1 MLVPGDTLEGPVGV
15 SAEDT
20 EEAGSTQLRLASAA
34 EAQMR
39 GRFIW
44 CQKQAMWYVREPS
57 GVFYPEELEEV
68 SGIIA
73 DVVFTAKP
81 EASSATVKA
90 VKELVKVP
98 LAVKASQFDSN
109 PWLLAT
115 QSGVVDLETG
125 DLLDEIPADTYLT
138 KVTSCTYDP
147 DAASPK
153 WDEHL
158 KSVFDND
165 DEVIEFFQKHMGASL
180 IGDSLIKPQVFLSLQ
195 GASGG
200 GKGVTVRALSH
211 VLGDYA
217 CDFDSK
223 DLSLGTERHSQW
235 KTRFRGCRLAIIN
248 ELPKGPIDTALIKAL
263 SGGDKQVAHSM
274 RENDT
279 EWIPT
284 QTLLFTTNTS
294 PRMEDTSGMRRR
306 YLPLRTGP
314 ERQSVPGY
322 EQALHAESEGIMA
335 WLMEGLDWWLQED
348 GGGEIPVPDQ
358 VEAFRDA
365 QIVGSDPMRTF
376 VDSQL
381 LIMDRADRETGY
393 YRNTRVTRPALRRA
407 YAAFD
412 PQAVWWKPHDNRWG
426 DLWDLLDERADQMR
440 IGNERGWYGVAIETN
455 N

>member
-1 MLVPGDTLEGPVGV
+1 MAD
-15 SAEDT
+15 EDT
-20 EEAGSTQLRLASAA
+20 EESGATQLRLASAS
-34 EAQMR
+34 EKIMH
-39 GRFIW
+39 GNFVW
-44 CQKQAMWYVREPS
+44 CQAESRWYVKQEPS

-68 SGIIA
+68 SGIVA

-98 LAVKASQFDSN
+98 LAVKPSQFDSD

-115 QSGVVDLETG
+115 QDGVIDLHTG
-125 DLLDEIPADTYLT
+125 SLIEPDASTYLT
-138 KVTSCTYDP
+138 KVTKCGFDYDAECP
-147 DAASPK
+147 H
-153 WDEHL
+153 WDTHL
-158 KSVFDND
+158 ESVFDGD
-165 DEVIEFFQKHMGASL
+165 YEVIQFFQKHIGAAL
-180 IGDSLIKPQVFLSLQ
+180 VGDALLKPQVFLSLQ

-223 DLSLGTERHSQW
+223 DLSIGTGERHSQW
-235 KTRFRGCRLAIIN
+235 KTRFKGCRLAIIN

-306 YLPLRTGP
+306 YLPIRTGP
-314 ERQSVPGY
+314 ERQAVPGY
-322 EQALHAESEGIMA
+322 EQRLHAEAEGILA
-335 WLMEGLDWWLQED
+335 WLVEGLTIWLEDD
-348 GGGEIPVPDQ
+348 GGGEIPVPEQ
-358 VEAFRDA
+358 VEVFRDA

-376 VDSQL
+376 VESQL
-381 LIMDRADRETGY
+381 LIMDRADRDTGY

-426 DLWDLLDERADQMR
+426 DLWDLLDERAEQMR